1 MIQIGKWDESGFVA
15 RIRNGEFSAVVI
27 RWSLTNHQRFR
38 EPIAK
43 AVEERYYVIN
53 DFYPFKVY
61 LPK

>member
-1 MIQIGKWDESGFVA
+1 
-15 RIRNGEFSAVVI
+15 VI

-53 DFYPFKVY
+53 DFEPFKVY
-61 LPK
+61 LPR